1 MAIEIDNDLIKQW
14 EPKIQSLL
22 TNTYVRGL
30 DKADLEQELRIAIV
44 KAARGFN
51 EDKGVLFH
59 TYLHT
64 SMVNTLRTLIS
75 RAQRTLVAD
84 SLDKLEDDQREDRV
98 PRTPLA
104 LQTTLPE
111 LESEWLDIYNFTEQ
125 EKRFIR
131 LRIEGLTMEEI
142 STELDDSAYK
152 LRLATQNKI
161 REFTNAS
168 TETEEGRVLSLR
180 LDN

>member
-1 MAIEIDNDLIKQW
+1 MAIEINNDLIKQW

-22 TNTYVRGL
+22 SNTFVMGL
-30 DKADLEQELRIAIV
+30 DREDLEQELRIAII

-75 RAQRTLVAD
+75 RAQRTIVAD
-84 SLDKLEDDQREDRV
+84 SLDKIEMEQAENQIPKV
-98 PRTPLA
+98 TKS
-104 LQTTLPE
+104 LQATLPDMESSWLDPYGFDE
-111 LESEWLDIYNFTEQ
+111 LERQFVL
-125 EKRFIR
+125 

-142 STELDDSAYK
+142 TNTLNESAYK
-152 LRLATQNKI
+152 LRTSIQHKI
-161 REFTNAS
+161 REVNDALE
-168 TETEEGRVLSLR
+168 ETEEGRLLS
-180 LDN
+180 NIPFN